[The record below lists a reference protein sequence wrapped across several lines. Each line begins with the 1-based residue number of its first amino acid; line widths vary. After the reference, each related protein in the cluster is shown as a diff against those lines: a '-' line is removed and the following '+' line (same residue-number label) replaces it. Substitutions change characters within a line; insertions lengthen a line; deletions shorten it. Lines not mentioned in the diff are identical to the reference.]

1 MFSTLHFLLYTSSM
15 GLLNYREVDW
25 DDIGSD
31 SHASNLSSGE
41 ALAWAIS
48 LIIIF
53 GFIMYFVP
61 FKDLLITSDELVAKY
76 PRSHEWLNRCD
87 ISCEGDINVSYLAE
101 QRTCS
106 ALNSLFSDDSH
117 PNLFSWRLAIDDRAS
132 AIGCAGF
139 PNDINSLSIVVQQ
152 NADGRDAVIEQERLD
167 REQSTLDEKAMEIQ
181 LYERSLSEGDLLKFI
196 SSVARDSSDLDTV
209 ILTTTSAFDDIAIDD
224 YDQIADVIWQKW
236 AVIHSPRNP
245 EQSKIIFKTQ

>member
-1 MFSTLHFLLYTSSM
+1 M
-15 GLLNYREVDW
+15 GFLNYREVDW

-31 SHASNLSSGE
+31 SHASNLSWGE

-53 GFIMYFVP
+53 GCLVYFIP
-61 FKDLLITSDELVAKY
+61 FKDILLTSDELVAKY

-87 ISCEGDINVSYLAE
+87 LSCEGDINVSYLAE
-101 QRTCS
+101 QRTCT

-117 PNLFSWRLAIDDRAS
+117 PNLISWRLAIDDRAS
-132 AIGCAGF
+132 EIGCAGF

-152 NADGRDAVIEQERLD
+152 NSDDRDAAIEQERLD
-167 REQSTLDEKAMEIQ
+167 REQRTLDAKVMEIQ
-181 LYERSLSEGDLLKFI
+181 RYERSLSEGDLLKFI
-196 SSVARDSSDLDTV
+196 SSVARDSSDMDTV
-209 ILTTTSAFDDIAIDD
+209 ILTTTPAFNDIAINN

-245 EQSKIIFKTQ
+245 EKSKIIFKAQ